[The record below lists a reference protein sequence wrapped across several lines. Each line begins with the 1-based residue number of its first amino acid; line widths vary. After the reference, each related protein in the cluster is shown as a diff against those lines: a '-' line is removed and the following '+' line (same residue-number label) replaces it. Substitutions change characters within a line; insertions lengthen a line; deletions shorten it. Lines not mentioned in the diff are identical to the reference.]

1 MLVVDD
7 DPEVRE
13 AIARALRGEGYR
25 VTTAGDGEG
34 ALAAITGSVPDLV
47 LLDVLMP
54 HMDGLEV
61 CRTLRKKG
69 HRLPV
74 LMLTALDEVGDRVAG
89 LDAGADDYL
98 IKPFAVEELLARVRA
113 LLRRTA
119 PADPAAGFSDLT
131 LLPESRQA
139 RRGGRLIDLTRTE
152 YALLDLLIRNGGQ
165 VLTRKVILERIW
177 GHAFRPSSNSL
188 EVYIRYLRRKTE
200 AAGEPRLIHTVH
212 GLGYALRETTG
223 MAEEPVGGGAC
234 PMDPGTAGAWGAG
247 GAAARGPAG
256 ERISP

>member
-7 DPEVRE
+7 DAEVRE
-13 AIARALRGEGYR
+13 AVARALRGEGYR

-34 ALAAITGSVPDLV
+34 ALAAIARSAPDLMV
-47 LLDVLMP
+47 LDVLMP
-54 HMDGLEV
+54 RLDGLEV
-61 CRTLRKKG
+61 CRTLRRKG

-74 LMLTALDEVGDRVAG
+74 LVLTALADVGDRVAG

-98 IKPFAVEELLARVRA
+98 IKPFAVQELFARVRA

-119 PADPAAGFSDLT
+119 PAGPAAGFSDLT

-212 GLGYALRETTG
+212 GLGYALREAT
-223 MAEEPVGGGAC
+223 
-234 PMDPGTAGAWGAG
+234 
-247 GAAARGPAG
+247 AAAEPG
-256 ERISP
+256 EREDLRLG